1 MDGTGVPLVTPFD
14 DSGAVDESKLRAVA
28 SWVVDRGVDVVVPS
42 GSNSESELMTVDER
56 ARVVEAVADEVSV
69 PVLAGTGHP
78 GLVETLAQTRRAAEA
93 GADAALVVTP
103 FYFEHSQ
110 AGLAAYYREVADGS
124 PLPVYL
130 YDVPKMTGTR
140 LEPGT
145 VADLADH
152 DTVAGIKD
160 SGGDLV
166 TFQRT
171 RRATDPSFETF
182 VGSGSLYAPALDVG
196 ADGGIMALANAVPG
210 LVSEVYERHRDGDR
224 ESAREL
230 CADLVGLNRAITA
243 EHGVP
248 GVKAAM
254 RHRGA
259 PAGQPRSPHRP
270 LDEDAG
276 AEIQTLVDEALAT
289 WG

>member
-1 MDGTGVPLVTPFD
+1 MDGTGVPLATPFD
-14 DSGAVDESKLRAVA
+14 ESGAVDESKLRAVA
-28 SWVVDRGVDVVVPS
+28 SWVVDHGVDFVVPA

-56 ARVVEAVADEVSV
+56 ARVVATVADEVSV

-78 GLVETLAQTRRAAEA
+78 GLAETLEQTRRAADA

-110 AGLAAYYREVADGS
+110 TDLAAYYRAVADES

-140 LEPGT
+140 LEPET

-152 DTVAGIKD
+152 DAIAGTKD

-166 TFQRT
+166 AFQRT
-171 RRATDPSFETF
+171 RRMTGPSFETF
-182 VGSGSLYAPALDVG
+182 VGSGGLYAPALDAG
-196 ADGGIMALANAVPG
+196 ADGGIMALANAVPD
-210 LVSEVYERHRDGDR
+210 LASEVYERHREGDR
-224 ESAREL
+224 DGAREL
-230 CADLVGLNRAITA
+230 CADLVELNRAITA

-270 LDEDAG
+270 LGEDAA
-276 AEIQTLVDEALAT
+276 AETRGLVDEALET